1 MIVVERSG
9 QFLHLVDGDGPA
21 DEGEHECRRV
31 KPVIIS
37 VQLFLAGV
45 DGLLVGLQFFL
56 LDDALH
62 GLHVL
67 VLNQV
72 LLVNFAVD
80 EAAPKEGHGESGNE
94 GDDCS
99 PDDHGRAEELVAV
112 DAGDDDALDG
122 PIDQNDSDSGEPGEA
137 LLVGEVGQRI
147 KRDAGPAIVF
157 VVGVVDLDVGVIG
170 DEVEQ
175 PVDEDPEPGEPQGHT
190 LADVGLELSDS
201 SCTFPVVIVLA

>member
-21 DEGEHECRRV
+21 DEGEHEGRRV

-37 VQLFLAGV
+37 IQFFLTSV
-45 DGLLVGLQFFL
+45 DGLFVGLQFLL

-67 VLNQV
+67 VLHEV

-80 EAAPKEGHGESGNE
+80 EAAPKEGDGESGNE
-94 GDDCS
+94 SDDS
-99 PDDHGRAEELVAV
+99 GPDDHGRAEELVAV
-112 DAGDDDALDG
+112 DARDDDALDG
-122 PIDQNDSDSGEPGEA
+122 PIDQYDRHSGEPGEA

-147 KRDAGPAIVF
+147 ESDAGPAIVL
-157 VVGVVDLDVGVIG
+157 VVVVVDLDVGVVG

-175 PVDEDPEPGEPQGHT
+175 PVEEDPEPGEPHRHA
-190 LADVGLELSDS
+190 LPDVGLELNHNYF
-201 SCTFPVVIVLA
+201 TFPVVIVLA